1 MFYSA
6 VSLYDTGNKV
16 VQKADEVIKYIDERA
31 EYYAEKKDWTEYYI
45 PSDDDSTEWCYLIN
59 GKKYSLNFT
68 NKRKELLLL
77 ERKKKVEQLELF

>member
-45 PSDDDSTEWCYLIN
+45 PSNDDSTAWCYLIN